1 MYFGICYSILCTTT
15 CEIKLT
21 TARRKLLAEKYCS
34 KKADPESRNLQNV
47 FRSLTNSGLLVKKY
61 KDKHNVTYG
70 IPLIVATKHLM
81 NNIQA

>member
-1 MYFGICYSILCTTT
+1 MLFNFMTPTT
-15 CEIKLT
+15 CEIEIT

-34 KKADPESRNLQNV
+34 KKAGPESRSVQNV

-70 IPLIVATKHLM
+70 ILRKSILYILNTILT
-81 NNIQA
+81 

>member
-21 TARRKLLAEKYCS
+21 TARRKLLAEKS
-34 KKADPESRNLQNV
+34 VVKKPIQKV
-47 FRSLTNSGLLVKKY
+47 VIYKMCSLTNSGLLVKKY

>member
-21 TARRKLLAEKYCS
+21 TARRKLLAEKS
-34 KKADPESRNLQNV
+34 VVKKPIQKV
-47 FRSLTNSGLLVKKY
+47 VIYKMSLTNSGLLVKKY